1 MRSLGTA
8 TKMFLEL
15 SFKFDKIFE
24 TELWRNSSKTFT
36 KDK

>member
-8 TKMFLEL
+8 AKVLLEL

-24 TELWRNSSKTFT
+24 TELWRNSSKIFT